1 MEGGAGGARGGGA
14 GCRVRV
20 KMCTGLLATGEGGGA
35 VLAFNRD
42 EDFVRPTAAAEWRE
56 GVLAGWDQR
65 GGGTWLGVSRSG
77 RLACLTNVRQVP
89 APAAA
94 AGAPSRG
101 GLPLLYLRQGGAP
114 TEFLQGLVVR
124 GLGGCALETL
134 SGFNLLCC
142 DLSTGE
148 SALLSNRGPLAG
160 HPQALAP
167 GSVHGMSNGTPGTP
181 EWAKVARG
189 RRKLGAALAPGGV
202 AGTLVEV
209 GFGSQAGKPPG
220 DGPLVAVLRDVLA
233 CREKAAS
240 QEDLPAT
247 GMAAEVEMAMSS
259 IFVEDD
265 PDMCRRNLRCEH
277 YGTRCSTVVAVSP
290 EGTVTFLEL
299 RREPDGTWAQER
311 FDFCIEPQPRPGS

>member
-1 MEGGAGGARGGGA
+1 M
-14 GCRVRV
+14 
-20 KMCTGLLATGEGGGA
+20 
-35 VLAFNRD
+35 
-42 EDFVRPTAAAEWRE
+42 
-56 GVLAGWDQR
+56 LAGWDRR

-77 RLACLTNVRQVP
+77 RLACLTNVREAP

-94 AGAPSRG
+94 AGATSRG
-101 GLPLLYLRQGGAP
+101 GLPLLYLRQGGTPTP
-114 TEFLQGLVVR
+114 TEFLQGLAER

-142 DLSTGE
+142 DLSSGE

-160 HPQALAP
+160 RPQALAP
-167 GSVHGMSNGTPGTP
+167 ASVHGMSNGTPGTA

-202 AGTLVEV
+202 AGTLLEV
-209 GFGSQAGKPPG
+209 GFGSPAGVAPG
-220 DGPLVAVLRDVLA
+220 GGPLEAVLRDVLA

-240 QEDLPAT
+240 EEDLPAT

-277 YGTRCSTVVAVSP
+277 YGTRCSTVVAASP
-290 EGTVTFLEL
+290 KGTVAFLEL
-299 RREPDGTWAQER
+299 RREPDGTWAQQR
-311 FDFCIEPQPRPGS
+311 FDFCIEPQPGPGS

>member
-1 MEGGAGGARGGGA
+1 
-14 GCRVRV
+14 
-20 KMCTGLLATGEGGGA
+20 MCTGLLATVEGGGA

-42 EDFVRPTAAAEWRE
+42 EDFVRPTAAAGWRE
-56 GVLAGWDQR
+56 GVLAGWDRR

-77 RLACLTNVRQVP
+77 RLACLTNVREAP

-101 GLPLLYLRQGGAP
+101 GLPLLYLRQGGTPTP
-114 TEFLQGLVVR
+114 TEFLQGLAER

-142 DLSTGE
+142 DLLSGE

-167 GSVHGMSNGTPGTP
+167 ASVHGMSNGAPGTA

-202 AGTLVEV
+202 AGTLLEV
-209 GFGSQAGKPPG
+209 GFGSPAGVAPG
-220 DGPLVAVLRDVLA
+220 SGPLEAVLRDVLA

-240 QEDLPAT
+240 EEDLPAT

-277 YGTRCSTVVAVSP
+277 YGTRCSTVVAASP
-290 EGTVTFLEL
+290 EGTVAFLEL
-299 RREPDGTWAQER
+299 RREPDGTWAQQR
-311 FDFCIEPQPRPGS
+311 FDFCIEPQPGPGS